1 MSMNNE
7 KGCAGIPWIIAILV
21 WAALLA
27 IAQNSGTDRERKR
40 WEAVYGSFQDHR
52 PEPGEWQL
60 QDRMVMTISIG
71 MDKTAIITDVRLMD
85 GDKRIRELE
94 LRGDTCMANSVKGL
108 PQESGVWECL
118 VEEWASARFRE
129 FRVTESRKV
138 I

>member
-1 MSMNNE
+1 MRDD
-7 KGCAGIPWIIAILV
+7 AGFWSFV
-21 WAALLA
+21 VVFLLLSVLSYFA
-27 IAQNSGTDRERKR
+27 GTACERERWEDIYGKR
-40 WEAVYGSFQDHR
+40 DIYR
-52 PEPGEWQL
+52 PAPEEWRF

-108 PQESGVWECL
+108 PQESVVWECL

-129 FRVTESRKV
+129 FRVTESRRV